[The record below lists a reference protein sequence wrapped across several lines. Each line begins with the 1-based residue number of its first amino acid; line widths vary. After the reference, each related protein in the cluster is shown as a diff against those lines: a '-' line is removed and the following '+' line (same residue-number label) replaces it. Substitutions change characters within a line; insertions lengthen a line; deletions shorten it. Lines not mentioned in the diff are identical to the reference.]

1 MLAIILALQ
10 WVLEVKPRNVVI
22 CSDSLSCLTS
32 FKSGKSESH
41 QDLLDEVSYLI
52 YGIKQQ
58 KISIRFTWVPA
69 YKGILGNEKVD
80 KLAKEAV
87 KAREIEYD
95 VPLSRKEIKVIIK
108 DKINN
113 IWQERWNLEEKGRH
127 LYKIQKD
134 IIIRYN
140 SIMNRREEIWINR
153 LRIGH
158 TSLNTGLKI
167 IGKHPTGNCTY
178 CGEIEEVEHVLIYCR
193 KYIKERK
200 ELERVLG
207 SSVKMAD
214 LLGKHQ
220 SDKIFKA
227 LIKYLK
233 DTELAGRI

>member
-1 MLAIILALQ
+1 
-10 WVLEVKPRNVVI
+10 
-22 CSDSLSCLTS
+22 
-32 FKSGKSESH
+32 
-41 QDLLDEVSYLI
+41 
-52 YGIKQQ
+52 
-58 KISIRFTWVPA
+58 
-69 YKGILGNEKVD
+69 
-80 KLAKEAV
+80 V

-95 VPLSRKEIKVIIK
+95 VPLSRTEIKVIIK

-140 SIMNRREEIWINR
+140 IIMNRREEIWINR

-167 IGKHPTGNCTY
+167 IGKHPTGNCSY
-178 CGEIEEVEHVLIYCR
+178 CGEIGVEHVLIYCR
-193 KYIKERK
+193 KFIKERK
-200 ELERVLG
+200 ELETVLR
-207 SSVKMAD
+207 SSVKMAE

-220 SDKIFKA
+220 SDKIIKA

-233 DTELAGRI
+233 DTELARRI